1 MTKRMAVIVSAV
13 RTPVGKYGGRLK
25 TVSAVEL
32 GATAIRG
39 ALERVG
45 LPPEEV
51 DEVIMGNVLQA
62 GQGQNPARQAAVRAG
77 LPYDVPAYTV
87 NMVCGSGLKAVQLAA
102 KAIESGEAEVIVAGG
117 MESMSRAP
125 YLLPEARGGFRMGHQ
140 TLLDSMLLDGLWDAF
155 YDVHMGVTAENI
167 AERYAI
173 MREEQDRFALSS
185 QTKAA
190 RAMERGLFKEEI
202 VPVAVRNER
211 GEVVWVENDE
221 HPRPDTTLEKLR
233 SLPPAFKPDGTV
245 TAGNASGLN
254 DGAAALVIMSD
265 AKAEALGLKPLAML
279 LTHASAG
286 VDPRFMGLGP
296 IPAARKAL
304 KKAGLSM
311 DRLDLVEVN
320 EAFAAQTLAV
330 QRELE
335 IPDAVLNVNGGAIA
349 LGHPLGAS
357 GARILVTLVHE
368 MRRRNVQYGMATLCI
383 GGGQGIAS
391 IVSRN

>member
-77 LPYDVPAYTV
+77 LSYDVPAYTV

-102 KAIESGEAEVIVAGG
+102 KAIETGEAEVVVAGG
-117 MESMSRAP
+117 MENMSRAP

-140 TLLDSMLLDGLWDAF
+140 TVLDSMILDGLWDAF
-155 YDVHMGVTAENI
+155 YDVHMGITAENI

-173 MREEQDRFALSS
+173 TREEQDRFALSS

-202 VPVAVRNER
+202 VPVAARNER
-211 GEVVWVENDE
+211 GETVWVENDE

-279 LTHASAG
+279 LTHAGAG
-286 VDPRFMGLGP
+286 VDPWFMGLGP

-304 KKAGLSM
+304 KKAGLSK

-335 IPDAVLNVNGGAIA
+335 IPDAVLNVHGGAIA

-357 GARILVTLVHE
+357 GARKLDTLLHQL
-368 MRRRNVQYGMATLCI
+368 RRRNEQYCMTTLCI
-383 GGGQGIAS
+383 GCSQGIS
-391 IVSRN
+391 GMVSPN

>member
-13 RTPVGKYGGRLK
+13 RTLVGKYGGRLK

-77 LPYDVPAYTV
+77 LSYDVPAYTV

-102 KAIESGEAEVIVAGG
+102 KAIETGEAEVIVAGG
-117 MESMSRAP
+117 MENMSRAP

-140 TLLDSMLLDGLWDAF
+140 TVLDSMILDGLWDAF
-155 YDVHMGVTAENI
+155 YDVHMGITAENI

-173 MREEQDRFALSS
+173 TREEQDRFALSS
-185 QTKAA
+185 QTKAT

-202 VPVAVRNER
+202 VPVAARNER
-211 GEVVWVENDE
+211 GETVWVENDE
-221 HPRPDTTLEKLR
+221 HPRPDTTLDKLR
-233 SLPPAFKPDGTV
+233 NLPPAFKPDGTV

-265 AKAEALGLKPLAML
+265 AKAEALGLMPLAAL
-279 LTHASAG
+279 LTHAGAG

-304 KKAGLSM
+304 TKAGLSM

-335 IPDAVLNVNGGAIA
+335 IPDAVLNVNRGAIA

-357 GARILVTLVHE
+357 GARILVTLLHE

-383 GGGQGIAS
+383 GGGQGIAGM
-391 IVSRN
+391 VSRN

>member
-279 LTHASAG
+279 LTHASSG